1 MRKRGKFITG
11 GDYKEDWVVDRI
23 LGDISPRGDRF
34 VWRTKNTQQS
44 GFTKKN
50 GLPLQKLPISGGNC
64 GYGSGDLGSVIL
76 PGLTK
81 FWKDKWIILFC
92 YFLSVLVISSKLQ
105 QRQSAQKFLFFFLC
119 IIIGYYYIQIR
130 HENAFDYANYFLY
143 DMKDS
148 VFRFRLYLFVST
160 LINGAVDR

>member
-50 GLPLQKLPISGGNC
+50 GVPL
-64 GYGSGDLGSVIL
+64 
-76 PGLTK
+76 
-81 FWKDKWIILFC
+81 
-92 YFLSVLVISSKLQ
+92 
-105 QRQSAQKFLFFFLC
+105 
-119 IIIGYYYIQIR
+119 
-130 HENAFDYANYFLY
+130 
-143 DMKDS
+143 
-148 VFRFRLYLFVST
+148 
-160 LINGAVDR
+160 